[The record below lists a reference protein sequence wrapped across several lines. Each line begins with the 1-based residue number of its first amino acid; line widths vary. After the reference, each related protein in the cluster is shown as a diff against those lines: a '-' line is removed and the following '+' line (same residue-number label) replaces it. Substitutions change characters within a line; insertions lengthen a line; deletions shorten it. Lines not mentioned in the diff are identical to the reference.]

1 MHHWGSKQL
10 SVGAGYKLQR
20 EEENPK
26 DPNAVCVL
34 DGPHKKAYLKREN
47 AFIVSKLMTMGLSNY
62 WLLKPKEDPV
72 VRNRRTGPQQR
83 CSIGCK
89 TSASAAKLDEVAS
102 YLSKV
107 GIIFELKDC

>member
-1 MHHWGSKQL
+1 
-10 SVGAGYKLQR
+10 
-20 EEENPK
+20 
-26 DPNAVCVL
+26 VCVL

-47 AFIVSKLMTMGLSNY
+47 SFIVSKLIIRWLWWLSNY

-83 CSIGCK
+83 SSIGCK

-102 YLSKV
+102 LFEV
-107 GIIFELKDC
+107 GIIFELKDLIFFLKYARSL

>member
-1 MHHWGSKQL
+1 VQGIN
-10 SVGAGYKLQR
+10 YKEKKRTL
-20 EEENPK
+20 K
-26 DPNAVCVL
+26 ILILCVC
-34 DGPHKKAYLKREN
+34 LKREN

-72 VRNRRTGPQQR
+72 VRNCRTGPQQR

-89 TSASAAKLDEVAS
+89 TSASVAKLDEVAS

-107 GIIFELKDC
+107 GIIF